1 MSFWN
6 KKKAKHFFKN
16 FSYIIHSLKNHVH
29 ELTFYDKLS
38 IENISKAFKKYAR
51 TYKIEMIVNQ
61 ALEICLNTY

>member
-6 KKKAKHFFKN
+6 KKKAKYFFKN
-16 FSYIIHSLKNHVH
+16 FNYIIHSLKNHVH

>member
-6 KKKAKHFFKN
+6 KKEAKDCFKN
-16 FSYIIHSLKNHVH
+16 FNYIIHSLKNHAHV
-29 ELTFYDKLS
+29 LTFYDKLS
-38 IENISKAFKKYAR
+38 TENKSKAFERYAR

>member
-1 MSFWN
+1 M
-6 KKKAKHFFKN
+6 
-16 FSYIIHSLKNHVH
+16 KNHVH